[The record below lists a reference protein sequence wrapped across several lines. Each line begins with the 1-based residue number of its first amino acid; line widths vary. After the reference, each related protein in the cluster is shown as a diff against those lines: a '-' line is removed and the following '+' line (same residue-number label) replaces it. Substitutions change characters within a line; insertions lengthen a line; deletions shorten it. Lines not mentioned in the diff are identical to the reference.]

1 MKTEAEI
8 REEIEFQE
16 QEYKRVHLLIDVDTS
31 ELQKQEYFSVMSR
44 HAARRQA
51 LLWVLEP

>member
-31 ELQKQEYFSVMSR
+31 ELKKQDYFLIMGR

-51 LLWVLEP
+51 LLWVLED